1 MFTCWSGTGSAT
13 RGRIWEAA
21 MAASHFGL
29 DNITVVVD
37 RNGIQ
42 NDRWTHEAMN
52 LEPLPDKWRA
62 FGWDVHEVDGHDL
75 GEMVGALSSASE
87 RDGKRHAIIAKTV
100 KGKGVS
106 FMGEQPRF
114 SRKGAQRRR
123 TEAGVRGD
131 RLERWLRRSPPVRR
145 LERPC

>member
-13 RGRIWEAA
+13 RGRSGRRRWQRRI
-21 MAASHFGL
+21 SGL

-62 FGWDVHEVDGHDL
+62 FGWDVHEVDGHDV
-75 GEMVGALSSASE
+75 GAMVGC
-87 RDGKRHAIIAKTV
+87 G
-100 KGKGVS
+100 
-106 FMGEQPRF
+106 
-114 SRKGAQRRR
+114 
-123 TEAGVRGD
+123 
-131 RLERWLRRSPPVRR
+131 
-145 LERPC
+145 